1 MSLHDEHLKQALKN
15 APDHD
20 LAPNDATRSAILAY
34 ANIAVKPRQASL
46 QKRVSNWMNEW
57 FGSHWGSVGMGSAA
71 ATVLIVVVFWHQ
83 QPDDTAWQT
92 EAPNNSV
99 ALNAKGNMTLENKS
113 AEVASA
119 KKANEDNSV
128 VLERPSTPTSALPA
142 LKENQKYATDTSQD
156 TIKRRKSDNKLSQAA
171 VPLADQA
178 ESPAVAMSAPA
189 PAAPTMQDK
198 TMVLSAPAAISS
210 SAEVAALAP
219 KAELAKKSSLAVKQR
234 GMQSNSGAQQ
244 SEWDDLLTLIK
255 TEGGVVVANKDIQA
269 GVLRL
274 LVLNEQ
280 KNQGDVLAKCPLTIA
295 RPSTTDSL
303 TGYTVETI
311 VVCKSS
317 PALQAEVESYN
328 QTMRDW
334 HVLHANK

>member
-57 FGSHWGSVGMGSAA
+57 FGSHWGSVGMGSAV
-71 ATVLIVVVFWHQ
+71 ATVLIVVVFWRQ

-92 EAPNNSV
+92 EVPNNSV
-99 ALNAKGNMTLENKS
+99 AQNAKGNITLENKS

-119 KKANEDNSV
+119 KKANEDNFV
-128 VLERPSTPTSALPA
+128 VMKGPSKPTSALPA
-142 LKENQKYATDTSQD
+142 LTENQKYVTDTSKD
-156 TIKRRKSDNKLSQAA
+156 TLKLKKSDNILSQAA

-189 PAAPTMQDK
+189 PAAPTMQEAR
-198 TMVLSAPAAISS
+198 SAPAAISS
-210 SAEVAALAP
+210 PAEVAAPAP
-219 KAELAKKSSLAVKQR
+219 KAEFSKNSSFAAKRS

-244 SEWDDLLTLIK
+244 SEWDDLLSLIK
-255 TEGGVVVANKDIQA
+255 TEGGVAVANNDIQA

-280 KNQGDVLAKCPLTIA
+280 KNQGEGMAQCPSTIA

-311 VVCKSS
+311 AVCKSS
-317 PALQAEVESYN
+317 PALQGEAEFYN

-334 HVLHANK
+334 HALHANK